1 MDSNIK
7 YVLQQPKSD
16 QSAWDNSDK
25 NNYHDSTSR
34 NIGQIGETGPT
45 GDLLAKWIS
54 ILSSDEE
61 NKTFLEIGTWNG
73 LGSTKSFIESLQKRT
88 DDYIFYSLECNK
100 EKCEDA
106 KKLYLDNKKIHI
118 LNEVIYNK
126 LPSNFYDI
134 YPEARNNETYKRWTD
149 IDVINMQQC
158 NLFLDRKDI
167 PNIFDVLLLDGGVFT
182 TYFEYH
188 VLKNRCKYLLLD
200 DINIAKNKKIVE
212 DIKSN
217 PKMWKI
223 LEEDISSRNGNLVCQ
238 RL

>member
-1 MDSNIK
+1 MYYELRTD
-7 YVLQQPKSD
+7 VD
-16 QSAWDNSDK
+16 QSAWDDSDK
-25 NNYHDSTSR
+25 NNYHNSTSR
-34 NIGQIGETGPT
+34 NIGQID

-73 LGSTKSFIESLQKRT
+73 LGSTKYFAESLQKRT

-106 KKLYLDNKKIHI
+106 KNLYLDNEKIHI
-118 LNEVIYNK
+118 LNEVIYK
-126 LPSNFYDI
+126 ELPSNFYDT
-134 YPEARNNETYKRWTD
+134 YPEARNNETYKRWVD
-149 IDVINMQQC
+149 IDMTNMQQC
-158 NLFLDRKDI
+158 NLFLDRKEI
-167 PNIFDVLLLDGGVFT
+167 PNVFDVLLLDGGVFN

-188 VLKNRCKYLLLD
+188 FLKNRCKYLLLD
-200 DINIAKNKKIVE
+200 DINIAKNEKVVE

-217 PKMWKI
+217 PKTWKI
-223 LEEDISSRNGNLVCQ
+223 LVEDISSRNGILVCQ